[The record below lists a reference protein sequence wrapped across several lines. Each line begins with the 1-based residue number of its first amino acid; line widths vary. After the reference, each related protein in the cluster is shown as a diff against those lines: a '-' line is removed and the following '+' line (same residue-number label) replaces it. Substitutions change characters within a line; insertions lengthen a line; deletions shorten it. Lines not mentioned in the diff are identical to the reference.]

1 MKIGTSRMA
10 GAERISRTSAV
21 FFTTALGD
29 QSNKIRSGTLW
40 AIASIE
46 GYRRIAISNPK
57 RLATRAGAVSLSES
71 VTTTATFSLMVPP
84 RNNRRDYP
92 VRFLCETSSLVVILP
107 KRVPRHQSRKETR
120 YRSVSP
126 HWPYCP
132 PLGNWPQTAFGE
144 VPEDWG
150 TLSRHRDLNSVICTS
165 RTANERHARGLQFPA
180 PRLHETDPPDRLSK
194 IDGRDPAL

>member
-21 FFTTALGD
+21 FFSTALGD

-57 RLATRAGAVSLSES
+57 RLATRVGAVSLSES

-84 RNNRRDYP
+84 RNNRRD
-92 VRFLCETSSLVVILP
+92 RSEEHTSELQSL
-107 KRVPRHQSRKETR
+107 RH
-120 YRSVSP
+120 
-126 HWPYCP
+126 
-132 PLGNWPQTAFGE
+132 
-144 VPEDWG
+144 
-150 TLSRHRDLNSVICTS
+150 
-165 RTANERHARGLQFPA
+165 
-180 PRLHETDPPDRLSK
+180 
-194 IDGRDPAL
+194 